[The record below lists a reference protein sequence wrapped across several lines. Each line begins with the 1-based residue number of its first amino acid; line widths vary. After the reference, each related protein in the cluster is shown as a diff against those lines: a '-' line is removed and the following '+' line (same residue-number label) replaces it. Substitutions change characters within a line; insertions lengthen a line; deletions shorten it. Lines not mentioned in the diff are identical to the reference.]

1 MAITGTVHPAFEPAR
16 TALAKQLARYGGGA
30 SLTVI
35 HRGEVVVD
43 VVAGTRDAAGTPW
56 TPETLSLSFSTTKGV
71 ASTLVHVLA
80 TQGRV
85 DYDAPV
91 ARYWPA
97 FAHGGKGDITV
108 RTLMSHRAG
117 LWDVRTLV
125 DDASQMLDWGGMLE
139 RIERA
144 SPAPPSS
151 HARSGYHGLTYG
163 WLVGGLVEHVTG
175 KPFGQVLAD
184 ELARPLGLE
193 GCFIGAPEGELAR
206 RATLLG
212 VRSAGARTPSSAANG
227 DGRGAGRDPARPRRR
242 EGLQAGLLRLA
253 WRAANTLAGH
263 DPRNVTQALMPRGI
277 RAFDWNADA
286 TARACIP
293 AANGLFTSRALARM
307 YAMLAEGGALGGVRL
322 LSSDVLRQAMRRH
335 GRGGDDVL
343 LLPMGWRLGYHGV
356 DRRAPHAFGH
366 FGFGGSG
373 AWCDPSRRLA
383 VAMTLNSGVGTPLG
397 DMRIV
402 RLNRVIARAVAG
414 LA

>member
-1 MAITGTVHPAFEPAR
+1 MMTVTGYVHPAFEAAR
-16 TALAKQLARYGGGA
+16 GALGKQLARYGGGA
-30 SLTVI
+30 SVTVV

-43 VVAGTRDAAGTPW
+43 VVAGVRDAAGTPW
-56 TPETLSLSFSTTKGV
+56 TPDTLSLSFSTTKGV
-71 ASTLVHVLA
+71 ASTLVHALV

-97 FAHGGKGDITV
+97 FAQGGKGDITV

-117 LWDVRTLV
+117 LWDVRRLV
-125 DDASQMLDWGGMLE
+125 DDASQMLDWDGMLE
-139 RIERA
+139 RLERA
-144 SPAPPSS
+144 TPAPPSP

-175 KPFGQVLAD
+175 KPFAQALAD
-184 ELARPLGLE
+184 ELAGPLGLD
-193 GCFIGAPEGELAR
+193 GCFIGAPEGVLAR

-212 VRSAGARTPSSAANG
+212 VRAVGARTGAPAG
-227 DGRGAGRDPARPRRR
+227 GRGRPRRR
-242 EGLQAGLLRLA
+242 EGLQARALRLA
-253 WRAANTLAGH
+253 WRAANALAGH
-263 DPRNVTQALMPRGI
+263 DPGAVTQALMPRGI

-293 AANGLFTSRALARM
+293 AANGLFTSRSLARI

-322 LSSDVLRQAMRRH
+322 LSPEVLRQATRRH

-356 DRRAPHAFGH
+356 GRRTPDAFGH

-397 DMRIV
+397 DLRIMRMNRAIV
-402 RLNRVIARAVAG
+402 RAVDR

>member
-1 MAITGTVHPAFEPAR
+1 MAISGTVHPAFEAAR
-16 TALAKQLARYGGGA
+16 GALAKQLARYGGGA

-43 VVAGTRDAAGTPW
+43 VVAGVRDAAGTPW
-56 TPETLSLSFSTTKGV
+56 TPDTLSLSFSTTKGV

-80 TQGRV
+80 TQGKV

-97 FAHGGKGDITV
+97 FAQGGKGDITV
-108 RTLMSHRAG
+108 RTLLSHRAG
-117 LWDVRTLV
+117 LWDVRNLI

-139 RIERA
+139 RLERA
-144 SPAPPSS
+144 TPAPPSP

-184 ELARPLGLE
+184 ELAGPLGLE
-193 GCFIGAPEGELAR
+193 GCFIGAPQAVLAR
-206 RATLLG
+206 RATLLV
-212 VRSAGARTPSSAANG
+212 VRAMGARG
-227 DGRGAGRDPARPRRR
+227 ERGAEGRTSR
-242 EGLQAGLLRLA
+242 EGGGLRARALRLA
-253 WRAANTLAGH
+253 WRAANALAGH

-293 AANGLFTSRALARM
+293 AANGVFTSRALARM

-322 LSSDVLRQAMRRH
+322 LSSDVLRQAMRQH

-373 AWCDPSRRLA
+373 AWCDPARRLA

-402 RLNRVIARAVAG
+402 RLNRVIGRAVAA